1 MADKAL
7 GQWHPHLGEIQRE
20 QEVLRRDATYVHPE
34 PNEVIETLTNAAAAN
49 PGDLAA
55 LVVDR
60 IDKLGETVRHGN
72 TDDWRQYSS
81 EGPHRRVGDP
91 RHEESCRDA
100 FLSDLRGLLPPGVDG
115 QPEGQ
120 HSGRNRS
127 DIRVSFR
134 DFFIPVE
141 IKKNNHRELWSAARR
156 QLIDKYTREPETAG
170 YGIYLVF
177 WFGAELTQAPATGV
191 RPASPEELQRKLEAD
206 LTDSEKRKI
215 SVRVLDVSQPG

>member
-1 MADKAL
+1 M
-7 GQWHPHLGEIQRE
+7 QPPPMQ
-20 QEVLRRDATYVHPE
+20 
-34 PNEVIETLTNAAAAN
+34 
-49 PGDLAA
+49 GDLAG

-72 TDDWRQYSS
+72 TDDWRQYWN
-81 EGPHRRVGDP
+81 EGSHRRLGEP
-91 RHEESCRDA
+91 KHEESCRDA
-100 FLSDLRGLLPPGVDG
+100 FLSDLRGLLPSGVDG

-127 DIRVSFR
+127 DIRVSFS

-141 IKKNNHRELWSAARR
+141 IKKNDHRELWSAAKR
-156 QLIDKYTREPETAG
+156 QLIEKYTREPETAG

-177 WFGAELTQAPATGV
+177 WFGAETHSTAGYWSSASLAPKSCKGSWRRTS
-191 RPASPEELQRKLEAD
+191 RTRRE
-206 LTDSEKRKI
+206 RKI

>member
-1 MADKAL
+1 M
-7 GQWHPHLGEIQRE
+7 
-20 QEVLRRDATYVHPE
+20 LRRDATYVHPE
-34 PNEVIETLTNAAAAN
+34 PNDLIETLTNAAPAN
-49 PGDLAA
+49 AGDLAA
-55 LVVDR
+55 LLLDR
-60 IDKLGETVRHGN
+60 IDKLAETLRYGNGN
-72 TDDWRQYSS
+72 TDDWRQYWN
-81 EGPHRRVGDP
+81 EGSHRRVGDP

-156 QLIDKYTREPETAG
+156 QLIDKYTRNPKPPAMASTWSSGLAQNLPKRRLRE
-170 YGIYLVF
+170 
-177 WFGAELTQAPATGV
+177 FGQPTPKSFNGSWRRTS
-191 RPASPEELQRKLEAD
+191 RTPRKG
-206 LTDSEKRKI
+206 RF
-215 SVRVLDVSQPG
+215 P